1 VVAEIT
7 GHGGTG
13 GECERGVRLGGG
25 DEHVVEHSP
34 VGQQFLSET
43 MATRAEPGL
52 FGSRNGMAPTACSI
66 RLN

>member
-13 GECERGVRLGGG
+13 GECERGVRLAGG

-34 VGQQFLSET
+34 VGEQFLSET
-43 MATRAEPGL
+43 MAARAGA
-52 FGSRNGMAPTACSI
+52 GSFWLPELLPRPVQFV
-66 RLN
+66 